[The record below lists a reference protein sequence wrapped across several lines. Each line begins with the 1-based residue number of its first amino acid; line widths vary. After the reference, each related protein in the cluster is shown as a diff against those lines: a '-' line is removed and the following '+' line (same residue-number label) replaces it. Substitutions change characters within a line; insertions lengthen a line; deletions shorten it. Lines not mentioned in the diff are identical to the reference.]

1 VTTSTEYHALERTS
15 PKGPGQKFIGRCIRC
30 GMTGLQMSAAMEG
43 CKNTAEMT
51 GSEALLAAVRGLRE
65 PRP

>member
-1 VTTSTEYHALERTS
+1 MLTEFHALERTS

-30 GMTGLQMSAAMEG
+30 GMTGLPSSAVFDE

-51 GSEALLAAVRGLRE
+51 SDEALLAAVRGPAKR
-65 PRP
+65 